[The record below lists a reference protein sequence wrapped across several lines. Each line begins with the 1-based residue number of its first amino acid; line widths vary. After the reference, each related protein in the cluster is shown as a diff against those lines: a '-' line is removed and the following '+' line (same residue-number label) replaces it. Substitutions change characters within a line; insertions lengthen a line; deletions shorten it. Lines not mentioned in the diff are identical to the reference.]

1 MQAEDLIATIRRHKK
16 RYLRHIDQL
25 VRVIHERD
33 IRIDALQK
41 QIPSTATAQEIELLK
56 SELMCRDQVIKGYR
70 EQIGQLQRNIDA
82 LESQNTLS
90 NRLIASYVS
99 EINRNHAQLENQAET
114 IREFQEQPV
123 PLATNDQIFALRQ
136 DLDRMRKTIEDSL
149 DKMNDVH
156 DDLFSTLAQETNK

>member
-1 MQAEDLIATIRRHKK
+1 
-16 RYLRHIDQL
+16 
-25 VRVIHERD
+25 
-33 IRIDALQK
+33 
-41 QIPSTATAQEIELLK
+41 
-56 SELMCRDQVIKGYR
+56 
-70 EQIGQLQRNIDA
+70 
-82 LESQNTLS
+82 
-90 NRLIASYVS
+90 VS